1 MFTINLKRV
10 FKTGYKNFHRN
21 DWLSMATVLIMV
33 LVLFVLGGLVFFSA
47 LAGTILGNFESKI
60 DITVYFKPEAP
71 EAGIFDVKKEV
82 EALPQVADIK
92 YISKEDALVQFKEK
106 NKGNALILDSLNE
119 LGDNPLEAALNIR
132 AKTPESYAA
141 IGDFLAK
148 KNYPLVDKINY
159 FENQEIIERFGAILG
174 TIKGW
179 GAFTLF
185 ILAFLAVLVAF
196 NTIRLAIYTMREEIN
211 IMRLVGAANWF
222 VRGPFMVTGV
232 IYGLV
237 AALAASVMFFPLTW
251 LIAPKL
257 SFLVPQFNLFSYFIG
272 HFVQFFG
279 LMLVAGVA
287 LGLSSSLIA
296 IRKYLRV

>member
-21 DWLSMATVLIMV
+21 DWLSMATVLVMV

-47 LAGTILGNFESKI
+47 LAGTILSNFESKI

-71 EAGIFDVKKEV
+71 EPQIFDVKKEV
-82 EALPQVADIK
+82 GTLPQVFAVS
-92 YISKEDALVQFKEK
+92 YLSQADALTQFKEK

-119 LGDNPLEAALNIR
+119 LGNNPLEASINIR
-132 AKTPESYAA
+132 AINPESYAA

-148 KNYPLVDKINY
+148 KNYSLVDKINY
-159 FENQEIIERFGAILG
+159 FENQEVIERFGAILG
-174 TIKGW
+174 TVKGW
-179 GAFTLF
+179 GAVTLF
-185 ILAFLAVLVAF
+185 VFAFLAVLVAF

-222 VRGPFMVTGV
+222 VRGPFLVTGI
-232 IYGLV
+232 IYGFT
-237 AALAASVMFFPLTW
+237 AALAASIIFFPLTW
-251 LIAPKL
+251 LLSPKL
-257 SFLVPQFNLFSYFIG
+257 SFLVPQFNLYSYFIG

-279 LMLVAGVA
+279 LMLMAGIS
-287 LGLSSSLIA
+287 LGVLSSLIA